1 MAEFDGGKLGQ
12 YEYLEDQ
19 GYYVQSSTEQ
29 SNERFEVAY
38 LYPDE
43 DDKWWVN
50 DIPGEKEGWLRN
62 PKPSKTL
69 PTTGW
74 QYNNPDK
81 ERWEDDLTLTVS
93 PGPLPP
99 LPRTFTVTA
108 SGPTLWRWPSHL
120 GVYTRTERWFNGRPV
135 YVNTEGNLLYQGFR
149 DGWLFGDEVGWA
161 VGNWRGSRGRHSPA
175 DEDNWTWGPLV
186 NLAGDVTVTASD

>member
-1 MAEFDGGKLGQ
+1 MVDPDGGILGQ

-43 DDKWWVN
+43 DDNWWVG
-50 DIPGEKEGWLRN
+50 DVPGEKKGWLRN
-62 PKPSKTL
+62 PQPSKTP

-74 QYNNPDK
+74 QYKDHDK
-81 ERWEDDLTLTVS
+81 DRWEDDLTLTVS

-99 LPRTFTVTA
+99 LPRTFNVTA
-108 SGPTLWRWPSHL
+108 SGPTLWRWSSHM

-149 DGWLFGDEVGWA
+149 DGWLFGDELGWA
-161 VGNWRGSRGRHSPA
+161 AWWGSRTRHSPA
-175 DEDNWTWGPLV
+175 DEDSWTWGDFNHLG
-186 NLAGDVTVTASD
+186 GDVTVTASD